1 MRVVR
6 VEAGC
11 GYAGLRAGDEA
22 CCFKGSGAVCWLID
36 ESRATTR
43 NSSCQLGGSRRLG
56 PCGLV
61 RVMTHVSGWYNT
73 L

>member
-1 MRVVR
+1 

-22 CCFKGSGAVCWLID
+22 CCFGGSGVVCWLIN

-43 NSSCQLGGSRRLG
+43 NSNCQLGGSRRLG

-61 RVMTHVSGWYNT
+61 RVMTRFSGWYNT